1 MQTVDTNGARLNPK
15 LFISIFRDVVKLAPA
30 RFLTMRLHTDRYKE
44 LYALADIP
52 ESIQVGTVPG
62 MLGRVVTKVNCVKP
76 PVGVNDGI
84 MLIIDP
90 KADPDKL
97 EFSIH
102 GIPEYVV
109 KNLAV

>member
-1 MQTVDTNGARLNPK
+1 MQTVDLAGAHLTPK
-15 LFISIFRDVVKLAPA
+15 VFITIFRDVVKIAPA
-30 RFLTMRLHTDRYKE
+30 RFLTLRLHTDRYKE

-62 MLGRVVTKVNCVKP
+62 MLGRIVPKVNCVKP
-76 PVGVNDGI
+76 PAGVNDGI

-102 GIPEYVV
+102 GIPEYRVV
-109 KNLAV
+109 GLAT